1 MPSWSDYAG
10 LGVTAA
16 GAVAAPFTAGI
27 SGMVAP
33 AISSGLSLL
42 DKSKQAK
49 HPGVSPEMEKS
60 LFYSSELAR
69 RSMELDGISALE
81 ASRVSQAGNQESL
94 NTLAEANT
102 LSRRMSPLDRQK
114 LTQALM
120 EKMNTSQSTIMDKLQ
135 QYAEGRGLKNIDV
148 AGRTNAQ
155 LSDNAKRVRDFEVE
169 KMKYDLD
176 MRRNQMEQFGK
187 IISGLTKGLANKMF
201 DVPPSVKTPEQE
213 LTGGTQVMPEYTP
226 APRPDYQDTLQKLN
240 AERDDANTPVL
251 QDLIE
256 RSMLG
261 LDLSN

>member
-10 LGVTAA
+10 LGVTAVGA
-16 GAVAAPFTAGI
+16 GAAPATGGI
-27 SGMVAP
+27 SAMIAP

-69 RSMELDGISALE
+69 RSMELEGVSALE
-81 ASRVSQAGNQESL
+81 ASRVGQAGNQESL

-120 EKMNTSQSTIMDKLQ
+120 EKMNTSQTTIMDKLS

-148 AGRTNAQ
+148 ANRTNAQ
-155 LSDNAKRVRDFEVE
+155 LSDNEKRVRDFEVE
-169 KMKYDLD
+169 KMKFDMD
-176 MRRNQMEQFGK
+176 MRKGQMDQFGK
-187 IISGLTKGLANKMF
+187 IISGLTKGIANKMF
-201 DVPPSVKTPEQE
+201 DIPPTKAEE
-213 LTGGTQVMPEYTP
+213 KITGGTQVMPEYTP
-226 APRPDYQDTLQKLN
+226 APRPNYQDTLNQVQ
-240 AERDDANTPVL
+240 AERSKEQDAMLNREADPA
-251 QDLIE
+251 DI
-256 RSMLG
+256 LG
-261 LDLSN
+261 LNLTY